1 MLHNVFGLRKINSKH
16 FFNTSTSYCC
26 RFTNKFFS
34 HSSLLFSSLILL
46 FFRMICIYKIL
57 YTQYLAEFPDFEKDG
72 LQVAELIKKHL
83 DETWSPSW
91 HVIIGKNFGSLCTH
105 ETKRFL
111 YFYTGDKA
119 VMIFKAGGAP

>member
-1 MLHNVFGLRKINSKH
+1 
-16 FFNTSTSYCC
+16 
-26 RFTNKFFS
+26 
-34 HSSLLFSSLILL
+34 LLSV
-46 FFRMICIYKIL
+46 
-57 YTQYLAEFPDFEKDG
+57 QYLAEFPDFEKDG

-83 DETWSPSW
+83 DTTWSPSW